1 MLKQPERESRNVND
15 FFYEMEGR
23 QIQKMNKVLADVE
36 LTKAEERTLIWL
48 AGWEESTVDHLLSDV
63 AGRIDYIS
71 NPKRQEY
78 LYATYQTEGATPE
91 FWKNLARENQLDF
104 KASGSAG
111 KCIEGREFIIALPES
126 FVQYRADDVVR
137 LFTETFHKRY
147 GVECSAALHHNKT
160 KTNYHI
166 HLVFS
171 ERKMLEQPE
180 VKIATRNMFY
190 DEQGNIR
197 AGCSIIPK
205 GEVYESHIFTKKEE
219 WFKNKAFTKEVKEL
233 FTDTINRYVKEKSE
247 KLFVF
252 QQGGVYLATKKIGKN
267 NPKAEE
273 IKADNAARQEW
284 NRTVDVALV
293 EGVPE
298 EDILK
303 IKQEKIIDKTLQS
316 IRTYGWL
323 PDMFRQI
330 IRGAKDFLQEVIFKF
345 KLPPK
350 PVPKIDLQEWKDMQK
365 LMYELQRQSREIKR
379 TQQDISSLKKQ
390 LSELRGLF
398 KGKERKSLEGRIEL
412 LEDLEKRLHKSL
424 EQIVK
429 REGYPNVQAFQ
440 KVYNKAE
447 ELIIEYNE
455 ELRAWKNQTEQK
467 KERPLEQPKKES
479 VLEKLHRCQQEGR
492 QQPKRSVK
500 RKSMDRER

>member
-1 MLKQPERESRNVND
+1 MLI
-15 FFYEMEGR
+15 GR
-23 QIQKMNKVLADVE
+23 HSFIRQSK
-36 LTKAEERTLIWL
+36 
-48 AGWEESTVDHLLSDV
+48 LSDV

-78 LYATYQTEGATPE
+78 LYATYQTEGVTPE
-91 FWKNLARENQLDF
+91 FWKNLARENQLEF

-190 DEQGNIR
+190 DEQGKHRRTKKEILDVQGNIR

-233 FTDTINRYVKEKSE
+233 FTDTINRYVKEESE
-247 KLFVF
+247 KLSVF

-303 IKQEKIIDKTLQS
+303 IKQEKITDKTLQS
-316 IRTYGWL
+316 IRTHGWL
-323 PDMFRQI
+323 PDMFSQI

-365 LMYELQRQSREIKR
+365 LMYELQRQSIEIKR

-467 KERPLEQPKKES
+467 KEKPLEQPKKAS
-479 VLEKLHRCQQEGR
+479 VLEKLHRYQQEGR

-500 RKSMDRER
+500 KKSMDRER

>member
-1 MLKQPERESRNVND
+1 MLI
-15 FFYEMEGR
+15 GR
-23 QIQKMNKVLADVE
+23 HSFIRQSK
-36 LTKAEERTLIWL
+36 
-48 AGWEESTVDHLLSDV
+48 LSDV

-104 KASGSAG
+104 MASGSAG

-126 FVQYRADDVVR
+126 FVQYRADYVVR

-147 GVECSAALHHNKT
+147 DVECIAALHHNKT

-190 DEQGNIR
+190 DEQGKHRRTKKEILGEQGNLR

-205 GEVYESHIFTKKEE
+205 GEIYESHIFTKKDE
-219 WFKNKAFTKEVKEL
+219 WFKNKSFTKEVKEL
-233 FTDTINRYVKEKSE
+233 FTNTINCYVKEESE
-247 KLFVF
+247 KLSVF

-273 IKADNAARQEW
+273 IKADNVARKEW
-284 NRTVDVALV
+284 NWTVDVALV

-303 IKQEKIIDKTLQS
+303 IKQEKITDKTLQS
-316 IRTYGWL
+316 IRTHGWL

-330 IRGAKDFLQEVIFKF
+330 IRGAKDILQEVIFKF
-345 KLPPK
+345 KQPPK

-365 LMYELQRQSREIKR
+365 VMEKLQKQSQEIKR
-379 TQQDISSLKKQ
+379 IQQEIHSLKKQ
-390 LSELRGLF
+390 LSETRGFF
-398 KGKERKSLEGRIEL
+398 KGKERKSLEGKIEQA
-412 LEDLEKRLHKSL
+412 EKLEKRTHTNMA
-424 EQIVK
+424 QIVK
-429 REGYPNVQAFQ
+429 EVGYPDVQSFA
-440 KVYNKAE
+440 KVYHKSE
-447 ELIIEYNE
+447 KLVQEYNE
-455 ELRAWKNQTEQK
+455 DLKAWKDQTEQK
-467 KERPLEQPKKES
+467 KEELLVQPKKAS
-479 VLEKLHRCQQEGR
+479 VLEKLHHYQQEGR
-492 QQPKRSVK
+492 QKPKRSVK
-500 RKSMDRER
+500 KKSMDRER

>member
-1 MLKQPERESRNVND
+1 MLI
-15 FFYEMEGR
+15 GR
-23 QIQKMNKVLADVE
+23 HSFIRQSK
-36 LTKAEERTLIWL
+36 
-48 AGWEESTVDHLLSDV
+48 LSDV

-78 LYATYQTEGATPE
+78 LYATYQTEGVTPE

-137 LFTETFHKRY
+137 LFTESFHKRY
-147 GVECSAALHHNKT
+147 GVECSAALHHNKA
-160 KTNYHI
+160 KT
-166 HLVFS
+166 
-171 ERKMLEQPE
+171 
-180 VKIATRNMFY
+180 NMFY
-190 DEQGNIR
+190 DEQGKHRRTKKEVLDEQGNLR
-197 AGCSIIPK
+197 AGCSIISK
-205 GEVYESHIFTKKEE
+205 GEVYESHIFTKKDE

-233 FTDTINRYVKEKSE
+233 FTDTINRYVKEESE
-247 KLFVF
+247 KLSVF

-303 IKQEKIIDKTLQS
+303 IKQEKITDKTLQS

-365 LMYELQRQSREIKR
+365 LMYELQRQSMEIKR

-390 LSELRGLF
+390 LSELRGFF

-412 LEDLEKRLHKSL
+412 LEDLEKRLHRSM

-429 REGYPNVQAFQ
+429 REGYPNVQSFQ

-447 ELIIEYNE
+447 KLIMEYNE

-467 KERPLEQPKKES
+467 KENPLEQPKKAS
-479 VLEKLHRCQQEGR
+479 VLEKLHRYQQEGR

-500 RKSMDRER
+500 KKSMDRER